1 MGGEMT
7 FTRRSVLGGA
17 AVTAAAALVGDI
29 VAPGAG
35 AATAAYAPPTGAG
48 IAREAQFAQLV
59 GKPFLVQVGPS
70 SQTLTLSAVK
80 PLAMANLPRHPTIAG
95 VATSGEQFSLLFS
108 GPTSSRFGQG
118 SYFLSSPSTGKFEMF
133 LVPVNM
139 PATTQSYQAVV
150 VNV

>member
-1 MGGEMT
+1 MKSVAGPLPMKRRAGRMGGETT

-17 AVTAAAALVGDI
+17 AITAAAALVGD
-29 VAPGAG
+29 V
-35 AATAAYAPPTGAG
+35 TGS
-48 IAREAQFAQLV
+48 EAQFAQLV
-59 GKPFLVQVGPS
+59 GKPFQIQVGSS
-70 SQTLTLSAVK
+70 SQTLTLSSVK

-108 GPTSSRFGQG
+108 GQTSSRFGQG

-133 LVPVNM
+133 LVPVNL